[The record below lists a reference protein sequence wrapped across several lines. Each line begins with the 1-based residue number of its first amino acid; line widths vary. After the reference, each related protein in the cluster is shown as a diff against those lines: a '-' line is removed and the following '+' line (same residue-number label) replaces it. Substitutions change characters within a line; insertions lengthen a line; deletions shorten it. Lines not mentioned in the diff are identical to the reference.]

1 MLNGRNNKKDKN
13 KKSYDKLLK
22 VDTKNMSDDELKKHE
37 IKLFDAFIKQFSLRF

>member
-1 MLNGRNNKKDKN
+1 MLKRKINKNDKN
-13 KKSYDKLLK
+13 NRSYDKLLK